1 MASPKKINK
10 DFFKKWTESSAYVS
24 GFFAADGYIT
34 VNKRGGQFWSIHIND
49 KELLESIKKVVESEH
64 AIGVRTKKGSTT
76 KSYRLQIGS
85 IEMCEDLRK
94 LGFFERKTKSLVVPH
109 VPSKYLSHFVR
120 GYFDGDGHVWTGYVH
135 KGRGVSKLLAIQ
147 TVFTSAS
154 MHFLEVLKS
163 RLEDVGIPR
172 GVIRKGKGEYY
183 RLTYSVLGSLNLYNF
198 MYNHIHLGN
207 TTLFLSRK
215 RVVFER
221 FIKLRA

>member
-1 MASPKKINK
+1 M
-10 DFFKKWTESSAYVS
+10 S

-49 KELLESIKKVVESEH
+49 KDLLEGIKKAVESEH
-64 AIGVRTKKGSTT
+64 TIGVRIKKGSNT

-85 IEMCEDLRK
+85 IEMCNDLRM

-109 VPSKYLSHFVR
+109 VPSKYFPHFVR

-135 KGRGVSKLLAIQ
+135 KGRGASKLLTIQ

-154 MHFLEVLKS
+154 MPFLEVLKS
-163 RLEDVGIPR
+163 RLEEMGIPR

-183 RLTYSVLGSLNLYNF
+183 RLTYSVQGSLNLYNF
-198 MYNHIHLGN
+198 MYNHTYLGD
-207 TTLFLSRK
+207 TALFLNRK

-221 FIKLRA
+221 FIKMRA

>member
-1 MASPKKINK
+1 M
-10 DFFKKWTESSAYVS
+10 S

-49 KELLESIKKVVESEH
+49 KELLEGIKKAVESEH
-64 AIGVRTKKGSTT
+64 TIGVRTKKGSTT

-85 IEMCEDLRK
+85 IEMCDDLRK

-120 GYFDGDGHVWTGYVH
+120 GYFDGDGHVWMGQVH
-135 KGRGVSKLLAIQ
+135 KGRNTKSLTIQ

-154 MHFLEVLKS
+154 MQFLEVLKS
-163 RLEDVGIPR
+163 RLADVGIPG

-183 RLTYSVLGSLNLYNF
+183 RLTYSVQGTLNLYNF
-198 MYNHIHLGN
+198 MYNHTYLGDK
-207 TTLFLSRK
+207 TLFLSRK

-221 FIKLRA
+221 FIKMRA